1 MLAVFLLHSL
11 FLGDCH
17 ERRKLQKRQGR
28 ELCGG
33 VSQRTASARLAERDA
48 RVETALQS
56 GRHIEELDISQED
69 EDELPRTASHTTSE
83 ILILIQ
89 TPNPLRASRAEL
101 TSWVVPLKPHLSN
114 LTK

>member
-1 MLAVFLLHSL
+1 MRGES
-11 FLGDCH
+11 C
-17 ERRKLQKRQGR
+17 RKGR
-28 ELCGG
+28 EGNFA
-33 VSQRTASARLAERDA
+33 VASRNARPSARLAERDA

-69 EDELPRTASHTTSE
+69 EDELPRTASHTTSG